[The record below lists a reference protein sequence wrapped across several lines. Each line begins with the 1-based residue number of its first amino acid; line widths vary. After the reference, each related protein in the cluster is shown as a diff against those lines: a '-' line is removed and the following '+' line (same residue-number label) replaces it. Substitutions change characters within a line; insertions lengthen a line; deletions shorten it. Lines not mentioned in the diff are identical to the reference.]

1 VRLSRLE
8 TVGNFSN
15 ADLREMRET
24 PGTKG
29 QNGAK
34 TAFSTPRPEGVKIDE
49 KA

>member
-1 VRLSRLE
+1 MMQD
-8 TVGNFSN
+8 T
-15 ADLREMRET
+15 DLREMRET

-34 TAFSTPRPEGVKIDE
+34 TAFPVPRPSGVKIDE